1 MNQLVIQDNP
11 KIPEREAINS
21 SMSTVGCNLRE
32 KHNAEFDFVGFEGV
46 RDLPEEQLHAL
57 RKELERHMAP
67 ADDDEV
73 YKALF
78 KVKNLTKHRKQSDS
92 EMEMQLRA
100 YAAELKRYPR
110 DATLKAL
117 DRISDDHEFFP
128 AWKEIRL
135 RVEFHCRR
143 RQTLMNEIDRA
154 LHRKRQAEL
163 IAAS

>member
-1 MNQLVIQDNP
+1 ML
-11 KIPEREAINS
+11 A
-21 SMSTVGCNLRE
+21 
-32 KHNAEFDFVGFEGV
+32 F
-46 RDLPEEQLHAL
+46 
-57 RKELERHMAP
+57 
-67 ADDDEV
+67 
-73 YKALF
+73 LF

-92 EMEMQLRA
+92 EMEMQLRT
-100 YAAELKRYPR
+100 YAAELRRYPR

-154 LHRKRQAEL
+154 LDRKRQAEF
-163 IAAS
+163 AAS